1 MNSVRAPGLV
11 VSEEDGEHRVVD
23 PGARDPAVP
32 RHRRDP
38 FFLGPPEDRRRRSV
52 AEVGGP
58 AGVLG
63 QDPGL
68 TGRLS
73 VGCRLGLLAAA
84 TPDLRVSWGGGRAG
98 APVTRLGA
106 PARLRPCR

>member
-63 QDPGL
+63 QDPSL
-68 TGRLS
+68 TGRLLA
-73 VGCRLGLLAAA
+73 GCAWACRRPQRRPLGFPGVVVELV
-84 TPDLRVSWGGGRAG
+84 LRSPGWG
-98 APVTRLGA
+98 
-106 PARLRPCR
+106 

>member
-11 VSEEDGEHRVVD
+11 VSEEDGEHRVD

-38 FFLGPPEDRRRRSV
+38 LFLGPSEDRRSV

-73 VGCRLGLLAAA
+73 VGCAWTCRRPQRRTFGFPGVVVELV
-84 TPDLRVSWGGGRAG
+84 LRSPGWGHQRGYGHADR
-98 APVTRLGA
+98 
-106 PARLRPCR
+106 